1 MKIMKSLENRGILLR
16 GTVRKITIQEG
27 GFLNFLRPLMSAG
40 LPLMRS
46 LLTSLAKCFVTIRII
61 SRKVSSR
68 CSY

>member
-1 MKIMKSLENRGILLR
+1 MKIMKSLENRGILLK

-27 GFLNFLRPLMSAG
+27 GYLNVLRPLMSAG

-46 LLTSLAKCFVTIRII
+46 LLTSLAKCFVAIRII